1 MSFKI
6 NNRVI
11 ADLSCNHNQDINIA
25 LKLIEEAH
33 KAGADAIKLQTYT
46 PWKWTNELK
55 EYTNSLGMDL
65 FLQPSLINCPSEK
78 FQKPISVKKIR
89 KYEDIIEMEL
99 LEAQAEANAFQQ
111 LVIRNNQ

>member
-1 MSFKI
+1 
-6 NNRVI
+6 
-11 ADLSCNHNQDINIA
+11 
-25 LKLIEEAH
+25 
-33 KAGADAIKLQTYT
+33 
-46 PWKWTNELK
+46 
-55 EYTNSLGMDL
+55 MDL